1 MMISRHISLDPPEPG
16 AVVAVLVASM
26 TSTRFAGR
34 AWFRRTT
41 MTARDRASDEAAT
54 RHAAASSAEPA
65 LKNLYD
71 DHCSRLL
78 PYVTRITTDQHDTA
92 NSAAETLHERAT
104 GRSPDSRDRASN

>member
-41 MTARDRASDEAAT
+41 MTARDRASDET
-54 RHAAASSAEPA
+54 TPRHAAARQCGVRAQ
-65 LKNLYD
+65 NLYD
-71 DHCSRLL
+71 YYCSRLL
-78 PYVTRITTDQHDTA
+78 SYVTQALADQHH
-92 NSAAETLHERAT
+92 AAKPAEEALHERAT
-104 GRSPDSRDRASN
+104 GRRPDSRGRASN